1 MVVCSFWV
9 LGVMAQD
16 TATIVGLATDPSGA
30 AIPGA
35 EVSVSNAQKGFVRE
49 LTTDSAG
56 AYTAASIPIGSYT
69 VTGQAQGFEKIV
81 SSNLVL
87 TVGQTLRVDLQMRIG
102 SGSQEVTVAANVAG
116 VETETGPI

>member
-1 MVVCSFWV
+1 MLHRSVEFMVVCSFWV

-49 LTTDSAG
+49 LTTD
-56 AYTAASIPIGSYT
+56 
-69 VTGQAQGFEKIV
+69 
-81 SSNLVL
+81 
-87 TVGQTLRVDLQMRIG
+87 
-102 SGSQEVTVAANVAG
+102 
-116 VETETGPI
+116 